1 MFVVNQ
7 QKYDARYIL
16 TSLSFARNLF
26 NYDTEVSAVELK
38 LKPGADVTAVQ
49 RKIARILGDE
59 FVVLDRYEQQA
70 DVFRIMEIEKFI
82 SYLFLTFILAIACFN
97 VIGSLSMLILDKRED
112 VETLRNL
119 GADDRLIARI
129 FLFEGRLISLFG
141 ALSGIVLGLLL
152 CYIQQRFGIISLGG
166 GNGSFIVDA
175 YPVSVHVTDVVL
187 IFITVILVILAFV
200 AIFRAWVYYTASPWT
215 RDARFSAD
223 IVAIAPDV
231 SGLISQVNVKDNQLV
246 KKDQVLFV
254 IDQPRYQKALAQAE
268 ADVAYYQTL
277 AQEKRVEAGRRN
289 KLGVQAM
296 SREEIDQANNVLQTV
311 EHQLAKAVASR
322 DLARLD
328 LERTVIRAP
337 ADGWV
342 TNLNVYTGEFITRG
356 STAVALV
363 KENTFYVMAYLEE
376 TKLEGVRPGY
386 RAEITPLGSSKTIKG
401 TVDSI
406 AAGVTNASS
415 SSDSKGMASVDS
427 NLEWVRLAQRV
438 PVRIRLDHQQGNL
451 WPSGTTATVVITG
464 QEDRDTSQANFF
476 QKLAMRLRE
485 FG

>member
-1 MFVVNQ
+1 MKTLTRN
-7 QKYDARYIL
+7 IL
-16 TSLSFARNLF
+16 R
-26 NYDTEVSAVELK
+26 
-38 LKPGADVTAVQ
+38 TA
-49 RKIARILGDE
+49 
-59 FVVLDRYEQQA
+59 
-70 DVFRIMEIEKFI
+70 
-82 SYLFLTFILAIACFN
+82 
-97 VIGSLSMLILDKRED
+97 
-112 VETLRNL
+112 
-119 GADDRLIARI
+119 
-129 FLFEGRLISLFG
+129 
-141 ALSGIVLGLLL
+141 
-152 CYIQQRFGIISLGG
+152 
-166 GNGSFIVDA
+166 
-175 YPVSVHVTDVVL
+175 
-187 IFITVILVILAFV
+187 ITVILVILAFI

-254 IDQPRYQKALAQAE
+254 IDQPRYQKALAEAE
-268 ADVAYYQTL
+268 ADVSYYQTL
-277 AQEKRVEAGRRN
+277 TQEKRVEAGRRN

-322 DLARLD
+322 DLAKLD

-342 TNLNVYTGEFITRG
+342 TNLNVYAGEFITRG

-363 KENTFYVMAYLEE
+363 KQNTFYVMAYLEE

-386 RAEITPLGSSKTIKG
+386 RAEITPLGSSKVIKG
-401 TVDSI
+401 TVDSV

-415 SSDSKGMASVDS
+415 SSDTKGMASVDS

-438 PVRIRLDHQQGNL
+438 PVRIRLDQQQGNL

-464 QEDRDTSQANFF
+464 KEDRDASQANFF
-476 QKLAMRLRE
+476 QKVAMRLRE